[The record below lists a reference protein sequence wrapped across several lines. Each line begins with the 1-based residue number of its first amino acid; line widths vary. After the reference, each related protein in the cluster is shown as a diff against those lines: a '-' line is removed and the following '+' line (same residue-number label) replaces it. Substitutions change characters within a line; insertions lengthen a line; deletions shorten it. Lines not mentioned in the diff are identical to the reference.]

1 MFRAV
6 FDANTTVAVVLGVI
20 AAVNSVIAFFY
31 YSGVVRRLWFDEP
44 AAGVEL
50 SSPRLPVG
58 LSAAMGLMTAVI
70 LVVGVYPQF
79 FARLGEIAFQRG

>member
-1 MFRAV
+1 MI
-6 FDANTTVAVVLGVI
+6 LGVI

-44 AAGVEL
+44 AEGVEREHG
-50 SSPRLPVG
+50 SAPARRSPRR
-58 LSAAMGLMTAVI
+58 SGLMTAVI

-79 FARLGEIAFQRG
+79 FARLGQIAFQRG